1 MNKQVKKIIL
11 APMNLL
17 YRINPELDIKILYR
31 LRTGRKLNLENPK
44 TYSEKLQWIKLNY
57 KNKLL
62 PICADKYKVRQFVKK
77 CGCENILTKL
87 LWEGY
92 NPCDI
97 PFEDLPQKFVIK
109 VTHGSGMIII
119 CKNKNELNIPKTIR
133 TLKRRLKEKYLPCY
147 GEWFYGVIKPR
158 IVIEEFLDDGKGY
171 SPVDYKIYCFHGE
184 PKYII
189 AHVDRF
195 TNYRSNIYDL
205 EWNPIQNINISL
217 KEMDPNL
224 TVEKPKELDQL
235 LEYARILSK
244 HFIHVRVDLYILN
257 SKIYFG
263 ELTFTSDSGFVTIN
277 PIEMEE
283 KIGSWID
290 LTL

>member
-119 CKNKNELNIPKTIR
+119 CKNKNELNISKTIR

-158 IVIEEFLDDGKGY
+158 IIIEEFLDDGKGY

>member
-62 PICADKYKVRQFVKK
+62 PICADKYKVRQYVKK

-158 IVIEEFLDDGKGY
+158 IIIEEFLDDGKGY

-224 TVEKPKELDQL
+224 TVEKPKELDRL

>member
-1 MNKQVKKIIL
+1 MNKKVKKIIL

-17 YRINPELDIKILYR
+17 YRINPELDLKILYR
-31 LRTGRKLNLENPK
+31 LRTHRKLNLENPK

-62 PICADKYKVRQFVKK
+62 PICVDKYKVRQFVKK

-97 PFEDLPQKFVIK
+97 PFEDLPQQFVIK
-109 VTHGSGMIII
+109 VTHGTGMIII
-119 CKNKNELNIPKTIR
+119 CKNKNELDIPKTIR
-133 TLKRRLKEKYLPCY
+133 TLKRRLKEKCLPCY

-158 IVIEEFLDDGKGY
+158 IIIEEFLDDGKGY
-171 SPVDYKIYCFHGE
+171 SPMDYKIYCFHGE

-195 TNYRSNIYDL
+195 TNYRCNIYDL

-217 KEMDPNL
+217 KEFDPNL
-224 TVEKPKELDQL
+224 TVEKPKELDRL

-244 HFIHVRVDLYILN
+244 HFIHVRVDLYMLN

-263 ELTFTSDSGFVTIN
+263 ELTFISDAGFVTIN
-277 PIEMEE
+277 PIEIEE

>member
-1 MNKQVKKIIL
+1 MNKSVKKFIL
-11 APMNLL
+11 TPMNLL
-17 YRINPELDIKILYR
+17 YRINPELNLKILYR
-31 LRTGRKLNLENPK
+31 LRTHRKLNLENPK

-62 PICADKYKVRQFVKK
+62 PICADKYEVRQFVKE

-92 NPCDI
+92 SPCDI
-97 PFEDLPQKFVIK
+97 PFNDLPQQFVIK
-109 VTHGSGMIII
+109 VTHGSGMLII
-119 CKNKNELNIPKTIR
+119 CKSKNELNIPKTIR
-133 TLKRRLKEKYLPCY
+133 TLKRRLQEKYLPCY
-147 GEWFYGVIKPR
+147 GEWFYDVIRPR
-158 IVIEEFLDDGKGY
+158 IIIEEFLDNGKGY

-195 TNYRSNIYDL
+195 TNHRSNIYDL
-205 EWNPIQNINISL
+205 EWNPIQNISM
-217 KEMDPNL
+217 KEINSNL

-235 LEYARILSK
+235 LKYARILSK
-244 HFIHVRVDLYILN
+244 PFVHVRVDLYILN
-257 SKIYFG
+257 SKIHFG

-277 PIEMEE
+277 PIEIEE
-283 KIGSWID
+283 EIGSWIE
-290 LTL
+290 LPLV

>member
-1 MNKQVKKIIL
+1 MNYKVKNIIL
-11 APMNLL
+11 TPMNVL
-17 YRINPELDIKILYR
+17 YKLNPEANLKILYY
-31 LRTGRKLNLENPK
+31 LKTGRKLNLKKPK
-44 TYSEKLQWIKLNY
+44 TYSEKLQWMKLYY

-62 PICADKYKVRQFVKK
+62 PICADKYKVRQYVKQ
-77 CGCENILTKL
+77 CGCENILIIL

-92 NPCDI
+92 HPEDI

-109 VTHGSGMIII
+109 VTHGSGFNII
-119 CKNKNELNIPKTIR
+119 CKDKKELNITKTVKQ
-133 TLKRRLKEKYLPCY
+133 LNQWLKEKYIPCY

-158 IVIEEFLDDGKGY
+158 IIIEEFLDDGYGC

-195 TNYRSNIYDL
+195 TNHRSNIYDKD
-205 EWNPIQNINISL
+205 WKTVKNITMKEIDSSL
-217 KEMDPNL
+217 II
-224 TVEKPKELDQL
+224 EKPKELIQL
-235 LEYARILSK
+235 LEYASILSK
-244 HFIHVRVDLYILN
+244 DFIHVRVDFYVSN

-263 ELTFTSDSGFVTIN
+263 ELTFTSDAGFVTIS

-283 KIGSWID
+283 VIGSWIK
-290 LTL
+290 LPIE

>member
-1 MNKQVKKIIL
+1 MNKSVKKFIL

-17 YRINPELDIKILYR
+17 YKINPELDLKILYR
-31 LRTGRKLNLENPK
+31 LRIHRKLNLENPK
-44 TYSEKLQWIKLNY
+44 TYTEKLQWIKLYY

-62 PICADKYKVRQFVKK
+62 PICVDKYEVRQFVKK

-92 NPCDI
+92 NPQDI

-109 VTHGSGMIII
+109 VTHGSGMNII
-119 CKNKNELNIPKTIR
+119 CKNKNDLNIPKTIR
-133 TLKRRLKEKYLPCY
+133 TLKRRLKEKYFPCY
-147 GEWFYGVIKPR
+147 GEWFYGVIRPR
-158 IVIEEFLDDGKGY
+158 IIIEEFLDDGKGY
-171 SPVDYKIYCFHGE
+171 SPMDYKIYCFHGQ
-184 PKYII
+184 PKCII

-195 TNYRSNIYDL
+195 TNHRSHMYDL
-205 EWNPIQNINISL
+205 EWNSIENIST
-217 KEMDPNL
+217 KEIDPNL

-244 HFIHVRVDLYILN
+244 DFMHVRVDLYSLN

-263 ELTFTSDSGFVTIN
+263 ELTFTSDSGFMTIS
-277 PIEMEE
+277 PIETDEE
-283 KIGSWID
+283 IGSWIV
-290 LTL
+290 LP